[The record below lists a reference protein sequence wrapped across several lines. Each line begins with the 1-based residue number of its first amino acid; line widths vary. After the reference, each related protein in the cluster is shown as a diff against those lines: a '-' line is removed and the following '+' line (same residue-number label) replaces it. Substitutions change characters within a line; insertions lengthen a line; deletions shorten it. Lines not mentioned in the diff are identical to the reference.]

1 MNEVVKLE
9 RHDVIAIVTVNSP
22 PVNALSAA
30 VRGGIFECMKS
41 AIADAEVKA
50 IVLTCGGRTFIAG
63 ADITEF
69 GKPPKPPGLAEVLVL
84 MENSPKPIIAAIHGT
99 ALGGGLEVALAC
111 HYRVATKEA
120 RLGLPEVKLGLLPG
134 AGGTQRL
141 PRAVG
146 PELAVKMIVSGD
158 PIGAAEALKNGL
170 IEEIVEGPA
179 AGGEAFARKV
189 LAEKRPLRKLRD
201 DDSKLAAAKADI
213 SIFTNAVAALTKKA
227 RGLEAPFA
235 AADAVRAAIELPFDE
250 GLKKEREG
258 FLKLVSSDQSKAQR
272 YAFFSER
279 EAAKIA
285 GVPEGT
291 KPRPV
296 ERVAIIGAGTMG
308 GGIAMSFANA
318 GIPVTLIETSEEQL
332 KRGMGVMQK
341 NYEATAARGG
351 IPADAP
357 AKRMGLI
364 TGVVGLENVKDADLV
379 IEAVFETMAV
389 KKEVFEALDK
399 HAKPG
404 AVLASNTSYLN
415 IDEIAKVT
423 KRPQDVLGMHFF
435 SPANVM
441 KLCEIV
447 RADKTAPDALT
458 TAVSIARKIAKVPA
472 VVGVC
477 DGFVGNRMLA
487 QRGKQSEKL
496 LFEGALPQQVDAVVT
511 KFGMP
516 MGPFAMSDLAGLDIG
531 WRSRKDRGIKS
542 EIADALCEAGRFGQK
557 TGKGYY
563 KYEAGSRAALPDPE
577 VEKLI
582 DETLQRLGRKKRVVS
597 DDEILERMMYP
608 MINEGARI
616 LEENI
621 AARPSDID
629 VIWLYGY
636 GWPIYRGGPMF
647 YADQVGLKHIAD
659 RLSYYAKETN
669 DPSLEPAPCS
679 SVSPP
684 KARPLRRWPRSRR
697 RLDGASRRAVLS
709 GKASAGTTRSRAA
722 RCPTCCRQRSPSS
735 ASRPAHRI
743 PRPADQLQRT
753 RSAGG
758 DSRQRLPSRRLR
770 QEQFGRAVPRQ
781 FAGSSRQFLRRAE
794 GRRPRRASVAAR
806 RRDRAVAQA
815 HGLRRAGAG
824 HQQPLGAAADR
835 AEIPRQGPARSPDR
849 LRGRSLGQGRNAADG
864 AAGSSAIV
872 TYKQFTDGATKP
884 AQWPAISADDVALL
898 QYTGGTTGLAEGR
911 DAQPRQS
918 DVGGVGLRRLGQ
930 AGARRAQRDRA
941 RDLRAAAVSHLRA
954 DGGAALRDPARPSD
968 LAAPTLRCRSRH
980 ARHRGQARDRLS
992 RACRRCG
999 SRSPHCPI
1007 STSAICPRWCPAA
1020 PAARRCRSR
1029 SQKSS
1034 SAGSA

>member
-9 RHDVIAIVTVNSP
+9 RRDVIAIVTVNSP

-30 VRGGIFECMKS
+30 VRGGIFECIKS
-41 AIADAEVKA
+41 AIADPEVKA
-50 IVLTCGGRTFIAG
+50 IVLTCAGRTFIAG

-69 GKPPKPPGLAEVLVL
+69 GKPPKPPGLHEVLVA
-84 MENSPKPIIAAIHGT
+84 MENSPKPIVAAIHGT

-111 HYRVATKEA
+111 HFRVATKDA

-146 PELAVKMIVSGD
+146 PELAVKMIVGGD
-158 PIGAAEALKNGL
+158 PISAAEALKNGL

-179 AGGEAFARKV
+179 SGGEAFARKV

-201 DDSKLAAAKADI
+201 DDSKLAAAKADR

-235 AADAVRAAIELPFDE
+235 AADAVGAAIDLPFDE

-272 YAFFSER
+272 YAFFSR
-279 EAAKIA
+279 
-285 GVPEGT
+285 
-291 KPRPV
+291 
-296 ERVAIIGAGTMG
+296 
-308 GGIAMSFANA
+308 
-318 GIPVTLIETSEEQL
+318 
-332 KRGMGVMQK
+332 
-341 NYEATAARGG
+341 ARGRQG
-351 IPADAP
+351 RRRSRRHKAAQCRARRHHRRRHHGRRHRD
-357 AKRMGLI
+357 
-364 TGVVGLENVKDADLV
+364 VVRQCRYSGDADRDRRRAAQARHGRDAEELRGDRGARRHSRRRAGQAHGPDHRQGRPR
-379 IEAVFETMAV
+379 ERQGRRPRSSRPCSRPWRSRRKCST
-389 KKEVFEALDK
+389 ALDK
-399 HAKPG
+399 YAKPG

-458 TAVSIARKIAKVPA
+458 TAVAVARKIAKVPA

-516 MGPFAMSDLAGLDIG
+516 MGPFAMGDLAGLDIG
-531 WRSRKDRGIKS
+531 WRSRQDRGIKS

-616 LEENI
+616 LEEKI

-669 DPSLEPAPCS
+669 DPSLEPAPLL
-679 SVSPP
+679 
-684 KARPLRRWPRSRR
+684 K
-697 RLDGASRRAVLS
+697 RLA
-709 GKASAGTTRSRAA
+709 
-722 RCPTCCRQRSPSS
+722 
-735 ASRPAHRI
+735 
-743 PRPADQLQRT
+743 
-753 RSAGG
+753 
-758 DSRQRLPSRRLR
+758 
-770 QEQFGRAVPRQ
+770 
-781 FAGSSRQFLRRAE
+781 AE
-794 GRRPRRASVAAR
+794 GKTFASLAQSAKAA
-806 RRDRAVAQA
+806 
-815 HGLRRAGAG
+815 
-824 HQQPLGAAADR
+824 
-835 AEIPRQGPARSPDR
+835 
-849 LRGRSLGQGRNAADG
+849 
-864 AAGSSAIV
+864 
-872 TYKQFTDGATKP
+872 
-884 AQWPAISADDVALL
+884 
-898 QYTGGTTGLAEGR
+898 
-911 DAQPRQS
+911 
-918 DVGGVGLRRLGQ
+918 
-930 AGARRAQRDRA
+930 
-941 RDLRAAAVSHLRA
+941 
-954 DGGAALRDPARPSD
+954 
-968 LAAPTLRCRSRH
+968 
-980 ARHRGQARDRLS
+980 
-992 RACRRCG
+992 
-999 SRSPHCPI
+999 
-1007 STSAICPRWCPAA
+1007 
-1020 PAARRCRSR
+1020 
-1029 SQKSS
+1029 
-1034 SAGSA
+1034 

>member
-1 MNEVVKLE
+1 MSEVVKLE
-9 RHDVIAIVTVNSP
+9 RHDEVGIVTVDSP

-30 VRGGIFECMKS
+30 VRGGILECVKA
-41 AIADAEVKA
+41 AIADPAIKG
-50 IVLTCGGRTFIAG
+50 IVLTCAGRTFIAG

-69 GKPPKPPGLAEVLVL
+69 GKPPKPPALNDVLSEI
-84 MENSPKPIIAAIHGT
+84 ENSPKPVVAAIHGT

-111 HYRVATKEA
+111 HFRVAVKEA
-120 RLGLPEVKLGLLPG
+120 KLGLPEVKLGLLPG

-146 PELAVKMIVSGD
+146 PELAVKMIVGGD

-170 IEEIVEGPA
+170 IEEIIEGPA
-179 AGGEAFARKV
+179 SGGEAFVRKL
-189 LAEKRPLRKLRD
+189 LAEKRPLRRLRD
-201 DDSKLAAAKADI
+201 DDSKIAAAKADR
-213 SIFTNAVAALTKKA
+213 SIFTNAVAAMTKKS

-235 AADAVRAAIELPFDE
+235 AADAVGHAIDLPFDE

-258 FLKLVSSDQSKAQR
+258 FLKLVASDQSKAQR
-272 YAFFSER
+272 YAFFAER

-291 KPRPV
+291 KSRPV
-296 ERVAIIGAGTMG
+296 NRVAILGAGTMG

-318 GIPVTLIETSEEQL
+318 GVPVTLIETGEEQL
-332 KRGMGVMQK
+332 KRGMGIMQK
-341 NYEATAARGG
+341 NWEATAARGG

-357 AKRMGLI
+357 AKRMALI
-364 TGVVGLENVKDADLV
+364 NGVVGIESVGDADLV

-389 KKEVFEALDK
+389 KKEVFGKLDQY
-399 HAKPG
+399 AKPG

-415 IDEIAKVT
+415 IDEIAKST

-447 RADKTAPDALT
+447 RADKTAPDALV

-516 MGPFAMSDLAGLDIG
+516 MGPFAMGDLAGLDIG

-582 DETLQRLGRKKRVVS
+582 DETLARLGRKKRVVS

-608 MINEGARI
+608 MINEGAKI
-616 LEENI
+616 LEEGI

-629 VIWLYGY
+629 VVWLYGY

-647 YADQVGLKHIAD
+647 WADSVGLKHIAD
-659 RLSYYAKETN
+659 RLSFYAKETN
-669 DPSLEPAPCS
+669 DPSLEPAPLL
-679 SVSPP
+679 
-684 KARPLRRWPRSRR
+684 KKLA
-697 RLDGASRRAVLS
+697 
-709 GKASAGTTRSRAA
+709 
-722 RCPTCCRQRSPSS
+722 
-735 ASRPAHRI
+735 
-743 PRPADQLQRT
+743 
-753 RSAGG
+753 
-758 DSRQRLPSRRLR
+758 
-770 QEQFGRAVPRQ
+770 
-781 FAGSSRQFLRRAE
+781 AE
-794 GRRPRRASVAAR
+794 GKTFASLTAASK
-806 RRDRAVAQA
+806 
-815 HGLRRAGAG
+815 
-824 HQQPLGAAADR
+824 AA
-835 AEIPRQGPARSPDR
+835 
-849 LRGRSLGQGRNAADG
+849 
-864 AAGSSAIV
+864 
-872 TYKQFTDGATKP
+872 
-884 AQWPAISADDVALL
+884 
-898 QYTGGTTGLAEGR
+898 
-911 DAQPRQS
+911 
-918 DVGGVGLRRLGQ
+918 
-930 AGARRAQRDRA
+930 
-941 RDLRAAAVSHLRA
+941 
-954 DGGAALRDPARPSD
+954 
-968 LAAPTLRCRSRH
+968 
-980 ARHRGQARDRLS
+980 
-992 RACRRCG
+992 
-999 SRSPHCPI
+999 
-1007 STSAICPRWCPAA
+1007 
-1020 PAARRCRSR
+1020 
-1029 SQKSS
+1029 
-1034 SAGSA
+1034 